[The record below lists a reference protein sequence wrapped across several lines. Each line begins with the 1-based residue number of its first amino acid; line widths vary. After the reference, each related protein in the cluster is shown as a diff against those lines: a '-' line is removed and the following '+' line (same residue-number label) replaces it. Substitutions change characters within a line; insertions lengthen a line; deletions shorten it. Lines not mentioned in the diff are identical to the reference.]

1 MIIPTKD
8 FIRTLSNAVLFA
20 PRIEL
25 EPLRHVRLQWTGSAL
40 HAYAAD
46 RFRIGWAW
54 WEDRD
59 VPRESRWTDWGGG
72 DDPWLAYVDAAE
84 VRTLITAFRLPRQGD
99 APLSI
104 EYTASSRELQ
114 VCRVWTGDTPELHV
128 SIIGGDPDEP
138 VDLARILAQRREP
151 VAASRI
157 DIDPSLLSVFTQ
169 VRPRHCV
176 GMECVSMEFYE
187 DGYVAV
193 KVGDRF
199 RGALQ
204 AHRIEEAK

>member
-1 MIIPTKD
+1 MFIPTKD

-20 PRIEL
+20 PTIEL
-25 EPLRHVRLQWTGSAL
+25 DPLRHVRLQWTGSAL

-46 RFRIGWAW
+46 RYRIGWAW
-54 WEDRD
+54 WEHRD

-72 DDPWLAYVDAAE
+72 DDPWLAYIDAAQ
-84 VRTLITAFRLPRQGD
+84 VRALIAAFRLPRQGD

-104 EYTASSRELQ
+104 EYDTSTRELKVSRE
-114 VCRVWTGDTPELHV
+114 WIGGAPELHV
-128 SIIGGDPDEP
+128 TIIGGNPHEP
-138 VDLARILAQRREP
+138 VDLERVLAQRREP
-151 VAASRI
+151 VTTPRI

-169 VRPRHCV
+169 VRPRLR
-176 GMECVSMEFYE
+176 VSMEFYE
-187 DGYVAV
+187 RGYVAV

-204 AHRIEEAK
+204 AHRERMEEAK